1 MDQVVNG
8 KQYTTDNHKAFSKN
22 QFIQIKSVITYQ
34 HPLFSLHFPAC
45 GENKRKDKLKNDSE
59 NKPDTTMPHGPV
71 CTSVIISDRFLI
83 TAAHCLEG

>member
-1 MDQVVNG
+1 MGSNTQLIITKPLVRNSLF
-8 KQYTTDNHKAFSKN
+8 KLN
-22 QFIQIKSVITYQ
+22 QWLHTYI
-34 HPLFSLHFPAC
+34 HYFLSHFPAC
-45 GENKRKDKLKNDSE
+45 GENKRKDKLKNDPE

>member
-1 MDQVVNG
+1 MR
-8 KQYTTDNHKAFSKN
+8 K
-22 QFIQIKSVITYQ
+22 
-34 HPLFSLHFPAC
+34 LFKGGNYSRAETIRGNTVHTSTHYFLCHFPAC
-45 GENKRKDKLKNDSE
+45 GENKRKDKLKNDPE

>member
-1 MDQVVNG
+1 MDQIVNG
-8 KQYTTDNHKAFSKN
+8 KQYTTDSHKAFSKN
-22 QFIQIKSVITYQ
+22 KFIQMKLVTYTQ
-34 HPLFSLHFPAC
+34 YFLSLFPAC
-45 GENKRKDKLKNDSE
+45 GENKKKDKLKNDSE

>member
-1 MDQVVNG
+1 M
-8 KQYTTDNHKAFSKN
+8 YF
-22 QFIQIKSVITYQ
+22 
-34 HPLFSLHFPAC
+34 LSLFPAC
-45 GENKRKDKLKNDSE
+45 GENKKKDKLKNDSD

>member
-1 MDQVVNG
+1 MGSNTQLIITKPLVRNS
-8 KQYTTDNHKAFSKN
+8 FSNKISN
-22 QFIQIKSVITYQ
+22 YILTYI
-34 HPLFSLHFPAC
+34 HYFLSHFPAC
-45 GENKRKDKLKNDSE
+45 GENKRKDKLKNDPE